1 MHQCT
6 ENMEVLYSMI
16 PITWGLIV
24 AFFYLSSFYLSVIS
38 KFSKINLV
46 ILHTKKIV
54 KVFFGVLLKFLFI

>member
-1 MHQCT
+1 MHRKYGSIILNDSNNLGTDWCFIF
-6 ENMEVLYSMI
+6 L
-16 PITWGLIV
+16 
-24 AFFYLSSFYLSVIS
+24 LSSFYLSVIS